1 MSYFIVDENTLTDNQ
16 ELINMEE
23 NNIAK
28 KKRNHQGQLNPH
40 YNKPHSDKAKAAIS
54 AKQRQRYE
62 MLRQIV
68 DKKTVTE
75 ERVKEIIQETIAD
88 YIKNETNPVE
98 TNKRPIDIRL

>member
-1 MSYFIVDENTLTDNQ
+1 MSYSMIDENILTDNQ
-16 ELINMEE
+16 ELINMDG
-23 NNIAK
+23 NNIPM
-28 KKRNHQGQLNPH
+28 KKRNHQGEFNPH
-40 YNKPHSDKAKAAIS
+40 YNHPHSDKAKAAIS

-68 DKKTVTE
+68 NQKTITE
-75 ERVKEIIQETIAD
+75 ERVREIIKETIAD